1 MKLWPSPPPP
11 PKVWKTDAADV
22 QCPRCGALGPTVSV
36 LRRDRT
42 TGELL
47 RPSSPLQTTR
57 ILAIWL
63 TLTLVLT
70 VATTA
75 VLGTGSLGLGSLLAT
90 TLLIAYMACYN
101 WQAVKH
107 EANSDPVHDYKC
119 RRCLHEW
126 QWVVGH
132 AVPRYRETREVWADY
147 RSMLKDDE
155 GQSETPS
162 P

>member
-11 PKVWKTDAADV
+11 PSLSKTGASDV
-22 QCPRCGALGPTVSV
+22 QCPRCGTRGPTVSIF
-36 LRRDRT
+36 RRDRA
-42 TGELL
+42 TGELF
-47 RPSSPLQTTR
+47 RPSPPLQTTR
-57 ILAIWL
+57 ILTIWL

-70 VATTA
+70 VATTV

-90 TLLIAYMACYN
+90 TLLTAYMALYN
-101 WQAVKH
+101 WQAAKH
-107 EANSDPVHDYKC
+107 EGNSDPVHEYKC

-132 AVPRYRETREVWADY
+132 TVPRYRETQEVWADY
-147 RSMLKDDE
+147 RSMLKDE
-155 GQSETPS
+155 EEESEMPS